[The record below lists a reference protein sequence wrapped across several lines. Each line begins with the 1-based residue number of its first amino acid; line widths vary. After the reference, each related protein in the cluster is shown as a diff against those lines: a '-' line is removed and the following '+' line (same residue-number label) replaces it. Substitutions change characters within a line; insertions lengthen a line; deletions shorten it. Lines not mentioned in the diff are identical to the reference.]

1 MELQTRSS
9 FTREEAQAAELK
21 QMWDAALREYDE
33 SRGHADSQNPSSALS
48 HEEID
53 SCTSLEEY
61 LEEKN
66 KGFKSFRAKKKKLFG
81 ALRAALQPVQAMGSI
96 ASGAASTVFAPSSSI
111 FSAVTFLVQVGI
123 PHRSGQKPSQALVQ
137 GVPITFVLQ
146 AAQNVT
152 KKYDMIIAMFEE
164 MQRFTDRLKVL
175 VRHGAMDDDLRK
187 EVVKTMAIILKF
199 IGVVEKAIRD
209 GRT

>member
-21 QMWDAALREYDE
+21 QMWDAALREYDA

-66 KGFKSFRAKKKKLFG
+66 KGFKSFRARKKKLFG

-96 ASGAASTVFAPSSSI
+96 ASGAASTVGLLAR
-111 FSAVTFLVQVGI
+111 G
-123 PHRSGQKPSQALVQ
+123 
-137 GVPITFVLQ
+137 
-146 AAQNVT
+146 
-152 KKYDMIIAMFEE
+152 
-164 MQRFTDRLKVL
+164 
-175 VRHGAMDDDLRK
+175 
-187 EVVKTMAIILKF
+187 
-199 IGVVEKAIRD
+199 
-209 GRT
+209 

>member
-1 MELQTRSS
+1 MTTLGRTKQLT
-9 FTREEAQAAELK
+9 FTQ
-21 QMWDAALREYDE
+21 
-33 SRGHADSQNPSSALS
+33 
-48 HEEID
+48 
-53 SCTSLEEY
+53 
-61 LEEKN
+61 
-66 KGFKSFRAKKKKLFG
+66 
-81 ALRAALQPVQAMGSI
+81 
-96 ASGAASTVFAPSSSI
+96 VFAPSSSI

-123 PHRSGQKPSQALVQ
+123 PHCSWQRPLQAPVQ
-137 GVPITFVLQ
+137 QSLTFALQ

-164 MQRFTDRLKVL
+164 MQRFTDRLKIL

-209 GRT
+209 GRTGTCYSLPHKARF